1 MIRLASLF
9 WLALV
14 AATGFATFK
23 VKYAVQDIEE
33 ELNRVRKQT
42 VAEHQEIH
50 LLRAEWTMLNQP
62 ERLADLNRRL
72 LSLTA
77 VAPKRLQ
84 RTIEDVALRPLPA
97 PPDTLIAAAPSSV
110 PAATAVPVAPT
121 VSAVHEPEVAEL
133 VASEAP
139 LVQPAKP
146 MAAIA
151 AALLPVKPA
160 AAAQL
165 AVNGAQS
172 AAPDNPV
179 AATAAAVKSAPVKPA
194 VAVQS
199 AKAGSARPTGSIDR
213 LFAEI
218 AEGR

>member
-42 VAEHQEIH
+42 VAEYQEIH
-50 LLRAEWTMLNQP
+50 LLRAEWTTLNQP
-62 ERLADLNRRL
+62 ERLADLNRRI

-77 VAPKRLQ
+77 LAPKQLQ
-84 RTIEDVALRPLPA
+84 RTIEDVALRPIPA
-97 PPDTLIAAAPSSV
+97 PPDTLIAVASAV
-110 PAATAVPVAPT
+110 PAAPDTLIAAAPAP
-121 VSAVHEPEVAEL
+121 AVHEPAAPQL
-133 VASEAP
+133 VASEA
-139 LVQPAKP
+139 QPARPEKP

-151 AALLPVKPA
+151 AALMPVKPA
-160 AAAQL
+160 AAAPL
-165 AVNGAQS
+165 AVSGAL
-172 AAPDNPV
+172 NPV
-179 AATAAAVKSAPVKPA
+179 PEHPIAATPAASKSAPVKAAAAVHLAKTGTPRPA
-194 VAVQS
+194 
-199 AKAGSARPTGSIDR
+199 PSIDR

-218 AEGR
+218 AGGR